1 MRAQIPRPLARAV
14 LALLVLSAAV
24 FCWRLAH
31 GALLARGALVAK
43 TDRRPSATQR

>member
-1 MRAQIPRPLARAV
+1 MKAQIPRPLARAV

-31 GALLARGALVAK
+31 GALLARGAMVEK
-43 TDRRPSATQR
+43 TDRRSPAPHR